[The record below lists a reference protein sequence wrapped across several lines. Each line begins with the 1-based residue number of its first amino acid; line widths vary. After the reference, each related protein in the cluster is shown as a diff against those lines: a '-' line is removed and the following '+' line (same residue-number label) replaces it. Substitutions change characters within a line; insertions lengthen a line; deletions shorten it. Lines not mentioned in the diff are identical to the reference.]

1 MYWPK
6 VDEKKREEIKSLRN
20 GILAPMYRSGVVKP
34 TLDKGDFLEKPYEK
48 IEEGIENENPYHE

>member
-20 GILAPMYRSGVVKP
+20 GVLAPMYRSGIVKP
-34 TLDKGDFLEKPYEK
+34 TLSRGEFLEKPYEK
-48 IEEGIENENPYHE
+48 IEEDNENENAYQD